1 MLSKEAAFDIGMKL
15 GLTKRAIDWE
25 AALKSPYARGGAVGA
40 GAGGLLGLLSGLT
53 GDERPEEEDEEQP
66 SLLSRALIGA
76 LLGGGAG
83 VGGAGL
89 YDLLREKATAPEMAA
104 APASEASSSEAP
116 AGPELD
122 IKGL

>member
-1 MLSKEAAFDIGMKL
+1 MLSKEAAFDVGMKL

-25 AALKSPYARGGAVGA
+25 AALKSPYVRGGAIGA

-53 GDERPEEEDEEQP
+53 GDEKPEEEAEEQP
-66 SLLSRALIGA
+66 SMLSRALIGA

-83 VGGAGL
+83 AGGAGL
-89 YDLLREKATAPEMAA
+89 YDLLREKALA
-104 APASEASSSEAP
+104 SEAP
-116 AGPELD
+116 AAEPEKPSGFDVGSMD